1 MLPRLFILLHL
12 VLLNSI
18 ASFAADASAVA
29 VEPVAEDPIVVPDF
43 STLAGY
49 PASETAV
56 GAEILR
62 RLYMALIDYKLETDI
77 LSPRRKARLALA
89 KDALQEEYK
98 AHAAATSIDLE
109 VDDTFQE
116 PVIFDSITELANAA
130 GTVSENDG
138 ISQHQFGMMQEI
150 ICCWGLLKLTTKV

>member
-12 VLLNSI
+12 LLLNSI

-49 PASETAV
+49 PAGEDAV
-56 GAEILR
+56 GADILR
-62 RLYMALIDYKLETDI
+62 KLYVALIDYKLETDI
-77 LSPRRKARLALA
+77 LSPRKAQLALA